1 MLPNVQGWGQNC
13 SLLKIRPCPGSPGV
27 LSLNEACPLL
37 APDASLQPS
46 TTVLCRLCL
55 LLLMFTSLSCSQ
67 DWKLHQEKRPSL
79 RPTLC
84 LVTVDGWPIAWRPQM
99 PNPQHHQLLESLLQP
114 LWLLPSFPTQAW
126 LVFILLIPH
135 CPNTF
140 TFIAPVL
147 QGSPF
152 RCSGLT
158 N

>member
-46 TTVLCRLCL
+46 TTALCRLCL

-79 RPTLC
+79 CPTLC

-99 PNPQHHQLLESLLQP
+99 PNPQHHQLAAGVPPPAPLVTSFFPHPSMVGLHLAHSSLSQHIH
-114 LWLLPSFPTQAW
+114 FCCT
-126 LVFILLIPH
+126 
-135 CPNTF
+135 C
-140 TFIAPVL
+140 
-147 QGSPF
+147 SP
-152 RCSGLT
+152 RLSI
-158 N
+158 